1 MMHDDYTSAFYDIVR
16 ETQDKHGYELP
27 IDIEAYVVMLLASHI
42 DKPDFLPPD
51 TFIESYM
58 RLSNPYGYR
67 AKVLG
72 DTCLFTVGVFPE
84 YGSRHGIPSEYF
96 SNIGKNSYHLAKDQ
110 LDQDLFDTLSVHF
123 DYLKNFINVCVHKQQ
138 VFDVSRFFKNR

>member
-1 MMHDDYTSAFYDIVR
+1 MRDEYTSAFYKVVKQ
-16 ETQDKHGYELP
+16 TQSRYGYDLP
-27 IDIEAYVVMLLASHI
+27 FDIEVYVVMLLASHV
-42 DKPDFLPPD
+42 DKKDFLPQD
-51 TFIESYM
+51 SFAESYM
-58 RLSNPYGYR
+58 KLKGIK
-67 AKVLG
+67 AKELG